1 MVRPYAACELQPAR
15 SGDGAVSSV
24 VVLEVVVIKPGGCS
38 SRNGLLLAQKKVSGT
53 LRSAMRIIVTRT
65 L

>member
-1 MVRPYAACELQPAR
+1 MEPCQV
-15 SGDGAVSSV
+15 V